1 MSVYIPTDPLDNSAG
16 LRGVWAAIDGYEPV
30 RNAFI
35 NAMINKFAFT
45 IISSKAWSDPWSF
58 VERGY
63 LEYGETVEEIFVNIA
78 NSMTYDPAAAPTREL
93 ARTIPDIRGAFHTM
107 NFQKMYPVTVSRAQ
121 LNQAFLSYAGV
132 TDLIAA
138 IVNSLYTAMEYDKT
152 LIKKF
157 LLAEQIATYSMPLK
171 AVSGENNNDVVVDM
185 RTAVNEMSWL
195 NNTYNASGV
204 YNADDFDD
212 LFIITTAAN
221 RARFDVDVAAMAFN
235 IDKVDWLGHV
245 VTVDNFQLDI
255 PRLHKILTESNFSD
269 PYASEGALENLARA
283 MENVKFIIISRD
295 YLQIYTNFREMTSN
309 YVASGLYWNYWLHNW
324 MTFSASPFAQAAAF
338 VSNIPS
344 ISIVR
349 IVQQNGIF
357 TASSSAENIYP
368 VPARFELVNPADVPA
383 HFEGNQ
389 LIWNQG
395 ATHPES
401 VEVRAIAIATG
412 QVFTAEIEL

>member
-63 LEYGETVEEIFVNIA
+63 LEYGETVEEIYVNIA
-78 NSMTYDPAAAPTREL
+78 NSMSYDPAAAPTREL

-157 LLAEQIATYSMPLK
+157 LLAEQILDNAMPLK
-171 AVSGENNNDVVVDM
+171 AVTGDTTNDTVVAM

-245 VTVDNFQLDI
+245 MTVDNFNLDV
-255 PRLHKILTESNFSD
+255 PRLQKILTESNYPFD
-269 PYASEGALENLARA
+269 GNLGLLSIF
-283 MENVKFIIISRD
+283 MDNVKFIIISRD

-338 VSNIPS
+338 VAELPEL
-344 ISIVR
+344 SIVR
-349 IVQQNGIF
+349 LYYNNGIVI
-357 TASSSAENIYP
+357 ASSSADVVEP
-368 VPARFELVNPADVPA
+368 VPARFEIMTEDFPG

-389 LIWNQG
+389 LIINQG
-395 ATHPES
+395 ANPTSNTVS
-401 VEVRAIAIATG
+401 VKATAIATG
-412 QVFTAEIEL
+412 ATFTGNITL

>member
-1 MSVYIPTDPLDNSAG
+1 MSVYIPTDPVDNSAG

-45 IISSKAWSDPWSF
+45 IISSKAWSDPWAF

-63 LEYGETVEEIFVNIA
+63 LEYGETVEEIFINIA
-78 NSMTYDPAAAPTREL
+78 NSVSYNPDLSLEREL

-157 LLAEQIATYSMPLK
+157 LLAQQIFGNAMPLK
-171 AVSGENNNDVVVDM
+171 AVTADNTNDVVVAM
-185 RTAVNEMSWL
+185 RTAINEMSWL

-204 YNADDFDD
+204 YNADNFDD

-235 IDKVDWLGHV
+235 LDKVDWLGHV
-245 VTVDNFQLDI
+245 MTVDNFNLDV
-255 PRLHKILTESNFSD
+255 PRLQKILTESNY
-269 PYASEGALENLARA
+269 PYDGNLEALSNF
-283 MENVKFIIISRD
+283 MNNVAFIIISRD

-324 MTFSASPFAQAAAF
+324 MTFSASPFAQATAF
-338 VSNIPS
+338 VHELPAVTIANI
-344 ISIVR
+344 V
-349 IVQQNGIF
+349 NNNNIF
-357 TASSSAENIYP
+357 TAYKSADNVDP
-368 VPARFELVNPADVPA
+368 VPARFEIVTPGFPG

-389 LIWNQG
+389 LIINQG
-395 ATHPES
+395 ETPDNISVKAT
-401 VEVRAIAIATG
+401 AIASGAT
-412 QVFTAEIEL
+412 FTKTISL

>member
-45 IISSKAWSDPWSF
+45 IISSKAWADPWAF

-78 NSMTYDPAAAPTREL
+78 NSMSYDPAAAPTREL

-157 LLAEQIATYSMPLK
+157 LLAEQISKHSMPYKTIPAELK
-171 AVSGENNNDVVVDM
+171 SSDAVVQM

-195 NNTYNASGV
+195 NNVYNASGV

-245 VTVDNFQLDI
+245 MTVDNFNLDI
-255 PRLHKILTESNFSD
+255 PRLEKILTESNY
-269 PYASEGALENLARA
+269 PYEGELQVLEDD
-283 MENVKFIIISRD
+283 MQGVSFIIISRD

-324 MTFSASPFAQAAAF
+324 MTFSASPFAQAVAF
-338 VSNIPS
+338 GIDNITFTITT
-344 ISIVR
+344 ISAV
-349 IVQQNGIF
+349 NNIF
-357 TASSSAENIYP
+357 NAYDGNNNEI
-368 VPARFELVNPADVPA
+368 PARFELANPADVPA

-395 ATHPES
+395 ATPLET
-401 VEVRAIAIATG
+401 VRVTATAIVNGAT
-412 QVFTAEIEL
+412 FTANVSI